1 MSLLGAPVW
10 ITGTD
15 GTIVYVNERAE
26 KLLGRTSAECLN
38 RPCHSTISGK
48 KNNGASFCGPDCL
61 VHRLADLGKEIEPIP
76 MRLPVGGGKEKFV
89 RVVVIVS
96 ESSAAGGQQLIHCV
110 VDGSRDRR
118 LRQYL
123 STVVNRSP
131 GGRRVVLDDYGLTQ
145 REKEILALLA
155 ADETLHGIAETLCVS
170 YATVRNHVQ
179 HILGK
184 LNVHSI
190 LEAVALYLLVDDR

>member
-1 MSLLGAPVW
+1 
-10 ITGTD
+10 
-15 GTIVYVNERAE
+15 
-26 KLLGRTSAECLN
+26 
-38 RPCHSTISGK
+38 
-48 KNNGASFCGPDCL
+48 
-61 VHRLADLGKEIEPIP
+61 